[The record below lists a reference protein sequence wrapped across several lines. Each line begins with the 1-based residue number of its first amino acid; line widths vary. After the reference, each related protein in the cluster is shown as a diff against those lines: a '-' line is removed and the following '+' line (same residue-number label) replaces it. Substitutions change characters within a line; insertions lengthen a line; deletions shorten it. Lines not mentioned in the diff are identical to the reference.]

1 MVKRIKKAVAFA
13 LSLALLAIPAVA
25 AGGDVHNTA
34 GVYDLNAE
42 SGYTLTPL
50 KADGT
55 APGRYSGQFE
65 DSVSTVY
72 EGAEKFTLSFTG
84 SADQYVVFLLKDGG
98 QVPTETNVAYIDQA
112 GGGTVQFNVFPY
124 KLEAGEYN
132 VYLSGTD
139 VDYGRVASFKVAASW
154 EEAEYMLGDVNG
166 DGNIT
171 ASDASLVL
179 RAATR
184 LEALS
189 ETQLAAAKVSSSG
202 DLPTASDAATI
213 LRYATRLI
221 DKFPVEN

>member
-1 MVKRIKKAVAFA
+1 MVKQIKKAIAFA
-13 LSLALLAIPAVA
+13 LALALLAIPAVA
-25 AGGDVHNTA
+25 AGGDVHDTA

-72 EGAEKFTLSFTG
+72 EDAEKFTLSFAG

-98 QVPTETNVAYIDQA
+98 QVPTATNVAYIDQA
-112 GGGTVQFNVFPY
+112 GGGSVQFTVFPY

-139 VDYGRVASFKVAASW
+139 VDYGRVASFKVVESW
-154 EEAEYMLGDVNG
+154 EEAEYILGDV
-166 DGNIT
+166 DQDRFVT
-171 ASDASLVL
+171 AADASLVL
-179 RAATR
+179 QYAAQLVT
-184 LEALS
+184 LS
-189 ETQLAAAKVSSSG
+189 ETQLAAARVSNSG
-202 DLPTASDAATI
+202 NVTAAEAALI
-213 LRYATRLI
+213 LEHAAGLI
-221 DKFPVEN
+221 SRFPAE

>member
-1 MVKRIKKAVAFA
+1 MVKRIKKAIAFA
-13 LSLALLAIPAVA
+13 LALALLAIPAVA
-25 AGGDVHNTA
+25 SGGDVHNTT
-34 GVYDLNAE
+34 GVYDLNVE

-154 EEAEYMLGDVNG
+154 EEAEYILGDV
-166 DGNIT
+166 DQDRFVT
-171 ASDASLVL
+171 AADASLVL
-179 RAATR
+179 QYAAQLVT
-184 LEALS
+184 LS
-189 ETQLAAAKVSSSG
+189 ETQLAAARVSNSG
-202 DLPTASDAATI
+202 NVTAAEAALI
-213 LRYATRLI
+213 LEHAAGLI
-221 DKFPVEN
+221 SRFPAE

>member
-1 MVKRIKKAVAFA
+1 MVKRIKKAIAFA
-13 LSLALLAIPAVA
+13 LALALLAIPAVA
-25 AGGDVHNTA
+25 AGGDVHDTA

-72 EGAEKFTLSFTG
+72 EDAEKFTLSFAG

-98 QVPTETNVAYIDQA
+98 QVPTATNVAYIDQA
-112 GGGTVQFNVFPY
+112 GGGSVQFTVFPY

-139 VDYGRVASFKVAASW
+139 VDYGRVASFKVVESW
-154 EEAEYMLGDVNG
+154 EEAEYILGDV
-166 DGNIT
+166 DQDRFVT
-171 ASDASLVL
+171 AADASLVL
-179 RAATR
+179 QYAAQLVT
-184 LEALS
+184 LS
-189 ETQLAAAKVSSSG
+189 ETQLAAARVSNSG
-202 DLPTASDAATI
+202 NVTAAEAALI
-213 LRYATRLI
+213 LEHAAGLI
-221 DKFPVEN
+221 SRFPAE

>member
-1 MVKRIKKAVAFA
+1 MVKRIKKAIAFA
-13 LSLALLAIPAVA
+13 LALALLAIQAMA

-34 GVYDLNAE
+34 GVYDLNAA

-139 VDYGRVASFKVAASW
+139 VDYGRVASFKVAESW
-154 EEAEYMLGDVNG
+154 EEAPYTLGDVDQ
-166 DGNIT
+166 DGF
-171 ASDASLVL
+171 
-179 RAATR
+179 
-184 LEALS
+184 
-189 ETQLAAAKVSSSG
+189 VSSSDATYVLRSVVG
-202 DLPTASDAATI
+202 LISLTENQKQAADVDRDGQVSSSDATLI
-213 LRYATRLI
+213 LRRVVGLVT
-221 DKFPVEN
+221 F

>member
-1 MVKRIKKAVAFA
+1 MVKQIKKAIAFA
-13 LSLALLAIPAVA
+13 LALALLAIPAVA
-25 AGGDVHNTA
+25 AGGDVHDTA

-154 EEAEYMLGDVNG
+154 TEAEYTLGDVNQ
-166 DGNIT
+166 DGNIN
-171 ASDASLVL
+171 SIDALLVL
-179 RAATR
+179 QANAGIVDLDDTRIKAADVDTNGSVNSID
-184 LEALS
+184 AL
-189 ETQLAAAKVSSSG
+189 L
-202 DLPTASDAATI
+202 I
-213 LRYATRLI
+213 LQKNAGI
-221 DKFPVEN
+221 DVGF

>member
-1 MVKRIKKAVAFA
+1 MVKRIKKAIAFA
-13 LSLALLAIPAVA
+13 LALALLAIPAVA
-25 AGGDVHNTA
+25 SGGDVHNTT
-34 GVYDLNAE
+34 GVYDLNVE

-112 GGGTVQFNVFPY
+112 GGGSVQFTVFPY

-132 VYLSGTD
+132 VYLSGSN

-166 DGNIT
+166 DGDLNVFDVVLMLNYIVGLEELT
-171 ASDASLVL
+171 AQQIATSD
-179 RAATR
+179 
-184 LEALS
+184 LS
-189 ETQLAAAKVSSSG
+189 ETSNEQSRINVFDAVALLNLIVSQ
-202 DLPTASDAATI
+202 A
-213 LRYATRLI
+213 
-221 DKFPVEN
+221 

>member
-1 MVKRIKKAVAFA
+1 MVKRIKKAIAFA
-13 LSLALLAIPAVA
+13 LALALLAIPAVA

-139 VDYGRVASFKVAASW
+139 VDYGRVASFKVAKSW
-154 EEAEYMLGDVNG
+154 TEAEYTLGDVNQ
-166 DGNIT
+166 DGNIN
-171 ASDASLVL
+171 SIDALLVL
-179 RAATR
+179 QANAGIVDLDDTRIKAADVDTNGSVNSID
-184 LEALS
+184 AL
-189 ETQLAAAKVSSSG
+189 L
-202 DLPTASDAATI
+202 I
-213 LRYATRLI
+213 LQKNAGI
-221 DKFPVEN
+221 DVGF